1 MAILNVS
8 NLNKSF
14 GIDNILEDVNFL
26 IEEKDKIGL
35 VGLNGAGKSTL
46 LKILAGKMTYDS
58 GNITMDKSIK
68 IGYLAQ
74 GAVFESHE
82 TIGGA
87 LSSIFQEQQNQER
100 ELRELEAM
108 MSSPKVYEDEAR

>member
-1 MAILNVS
+1 MAILNVT

-35 VGLNGAGKSTL
+35 VGLNGTGKSTL

-58 GNITMDKSIK
+58 GNLFIERGIK

-74 GAVFESHE
+74 GAKFESHQ
-82 TIGGA
+82 TIGEA
-87 LSSIFQEQQNQER
+87 LSSFPRAAQSGKRIT
-100 ELRELEAM
+100 
-108 MSSPKVYEDEAR
+108 